1 MPRLAE
7 RHPQQRALMVV
18 AAKAEIASTLVSEL
32 QHDRA
37 DVAEGKTPL
46 GGLDAVA
53 REPEIGTAHCLA
65 PGVEVIEC
73 QHAAVPLPD
82 QTRFRPAFLSEPAL
96 PADRAIWRN
105 GQEYAAATG
114 FHKGFPPNPQFSPLP
129 TSIATIPRI
138 AIKSHLTLILEHP
151 Q

>member
-1 MPRLAE
+1 MVAPLAVGHLMPRLAE

-73 QHAAVPLPD
+73 QHAAVPPC
-82 QTRFRPAFLSEPAL
+82 QTRHGSAPHFVRACIASRPTDLA
-96 PADRAIWRN
+96 
-105 GQEYAAATG
+105 
-114 FHKGFPPNPQFSPLP
+114 
-129 TSIATIPRI
+129 
-138 AIKSHLTLILEHP
+138 
-151 Q
+151 

>member
-1 MPRLAE
+1 MSPFPDLNGEVGPRRNDEHRSVVAPLAVGHLMPRLAE

-73 QHAAVPLPD
+73 QHAAVPPC
-82 QTRFRPAFLSEPAL
+82 QTRHGSAPHFVRACIASRPTDLA
-96 PADRAIWRN
+96 
-105 GQEYAAATG
+105 
-114 FHKGFPPNPQFSPLP
+114 
-129 TSIATIPRI
+129 
-138 AIKSHLTLILEHP
+138 
-151 Q
+151 